1 MLKFALIGYPLGHSV
16 SKEIHEA
23 GFKSL
28 GVDASY
34 ELLEVVEENFIEAVK
49 YLKSNTYS
57 GFNVTIPYKVKI
69 AMFTDEFDKNAD
81 MAGAVNT
88 IKLNYGGG
96 FSGYNTD
103 IEGFLRAI
111 PDSSLLYDANATI
124 IGTGGA
130 ARAVTIGCIKAGVKK
145 IDFYTRNIPNAL
157 EFVNYFRNLSPN
169 TEFVLNQIETLS
181 DLSDTDMLVNATPV
195 GMKGHSAD
203 SMPISSDVLATMKKD
218 SLVYDLV
225 YNPTETLLLKTA
237 QKLGLNVIS
246 GLDML
251 VYQAVE
257 AQIIWFGKV
266 PEFSSMKSAA
276 EKSLNRYEID
286 FM

>member
-1 MLKFALIGYPLGHSV
+1 MLKYALIGYPLGHSV

-28 GVDASY
+28 GIEASY
-34 ELLEVVEENFIEAVK
+34 ELIETTDEKFIDTVK
-49 YLKSNTYS
+49 YIKSNGYS
-57 GFNVTIPYKVKI
+57 GFNVTIPFKVKI
-69 AMFTDEFDKNAD
+69 AMFTDGFDKNAD

-88 IKLNYGGG
+88 VKINYDGA
-96 FSGYNTD
+96 FSGFNTD
-103 IEGFLRAI
+103 IDGFIKAI
-111 PDSSLLYDANATI
+111 PDADLLNGANVSV

-130 ARAVTIGCIKAGVKK
+130 ARAVTIGCIKSGAKK

-157 EFVNYFRNLSPN
+157 EFINYFRNIAPQV
-169 TEFVLNQIETLS
+169 EFKLNQIETMS

-203 SMPISSDVLATMKKD
+203 KMPLDKNLLSTMKKS

-225 YNPTETLLLKTA
+225 YNPTETLL
-237 QKLGLNVIS
+237 QKSAANIGLNVVS

-257 AQIIWFGKV
+257 AQKIWFNRTPDFV
-266 PEFSSMKSAA
+266 SMKQAA

>member
-1 MLKFALIGYPLGHSV
+1 MLKYALIGYPLGHSV

-34 ELLEVVEENFIEAVK
+34 ELIEVSEENFIETIK
-49 YLKSNTYS
+49 YLKANNYS

-88 IKLNYGGG
+88 VKLNYGGG

-103 IEGFLRAI
+103 IEGFLHAL
-111 PDSSLLYDANATI
+111 PDTSALYGANAAI

-130 ARAVTIGCIKAGVKK
+130 ARAVTIGCIKAGVRK

-157 EFVNYFRNLSPN
+157 DFVNYFRNLSPQ
-169 TEFVLNQIETLS
+169 TEFKLNQIETLV
-181 DLSDTDMLVNATPV
+181 DLSDADMLVNATPV

-203 SMPISSDVLATMKKD
+203 KMPINSDILATMKKD
-218 SLVYDLV
+218 ALVFDLV
-225 YNPTETLLLKTA
+225 YNPTETLLLKSA
-237 QKLGLNVIS
+237 QKIGLNVVS

-257 AQIIWFGKV
+257 AQKIWFSKT
-266 PEFSSMKSAA
+266 PDFSSMKQAA